1 MRVTETMRLADA
13 SAWITGPKERLDELT
28 AQAASGKKVVRP
40 SDEPAAYA
48 SIVRRSERIAR
59 LESRQAAVG
68 MARSRLE
75 LSEGA
80 LAASSNVMLR
90 MREIAIQ
97 MADGTYDAVDRQAAA
112 KEVSLLKDELLSQ
125 ANAQGADGSY
135 LFAGT
140 ATGQEPFTPT
150 GAFLGNSATIEVE
163 YADGRRMDA
172 SVSGVDAWNAP
183 SGQDIFADVD
193 ALITA
198 LQLNDQAGVQA
209 SLDDI
214 DAGQRQLVTAR
225 GDAGL
230 RLGRLESADAVT
242 GNALALG
249 ISQLSAEQDADFAEV
264 AIELSATQT
273 AYQRALTVTQQLL
286 QLTRSLE
293 PF

>member
-1 MRVTETMRLADA
+1 MRVTETMRLNDA
-13 SAWITGPKERLDELT
+13 SAWISGPRERLDELT
-28 AQAASGKKVVRP
+28 AQAASGKKVVQP

-59 LESRQAAVG
+59 LESRQTAVG

-80 LAASSNVMLR
+80 LASASNVMLR

-97 MADGTYDAVDRQAAA
+97 MADGTYGAVDRQAAA
-112 KEVSLLKDELLSQ
+112 EEVSLLREELLSQ
-125 ANAQGADGSY
+125 ANAQGADGSH

-140 ATGQEPFTPT
+140 STDLEPFTST
-150 GAFLGNSATIEVE
+150 GTFTGNGAALEVE

-172 SVSGVDAWNAP
+172 SVSGIDAWSNP
-183 SGQDIFADVD
+183 GGQDIFADVD
-193 ALITA
+193 ALINA
-198 LQLNDQAGVQA
+198 LQTDDQAGVQA
-209 SLDDI
+209 SLDSI
-214 DAGQRQLVTAR
+214 DAGQRQLVAAR

-230 RLGRLESADAVT
+230 RLGRLENAETVT

-249 ISQLSAEQDADFAEV
+249 ISQLSEEQDADFAEV
-264 AIELSATQT
+264 AIQLSATQT

>member
-1 MRVTETMRLADA
+1 MRITETMRLNDA
-13 SAWITGPKERLDELT
+13 ASWITGPKERLDELT

-48 SIVRRSERIAR
+48 SIVRRSERLAR
-59 LESRQAAVG
+59 LDSRQDAVG

-80 LAASSNVMLR
+80 LAASSNIMLR

-97 MADGTYDAVDRQAAA
+97 MADGTYGANDRDAAA
-112 KEVSLLKDELLSQ
+112 QEVTLLREELLSQ
-125 ANAQGADGSY
+125 ANAQGADGGY

-140 ATGQEPFTPT
+140 ATDQEPFDTT
-150 GAFLGNSATIEVE
+150 GAFLGNGAALQVE
-163 YADGRRMDA
+163 YADGRYMDA
-172 SVSGVDAWNAP
+172 SSSGVEAFNDPA
-183 SGQDIFADVD
+183 GEDIFSNVD

-198 LQLNDQAGVQA
+198 LQADDQAGVQA
-209 SLDDI
+209 SLDTI
-214 DAGQRQLVTAR
+214 DAGQRQLVAAR

-230 RLGRLESADAVT
+230 RLGRLESAQTVT
-242 GNALALG
+242 ESAIVIGTT
-249 ISQLSAEQDADFAEV
+249 QLSDEQDADFAEV
-264 AIELSATQT
+264 AIELSAAQT